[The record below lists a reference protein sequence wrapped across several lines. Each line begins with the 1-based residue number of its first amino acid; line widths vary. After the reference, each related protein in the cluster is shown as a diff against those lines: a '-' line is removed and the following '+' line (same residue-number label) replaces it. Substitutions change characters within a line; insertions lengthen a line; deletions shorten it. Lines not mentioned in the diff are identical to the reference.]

1 MRKKIICCLLL
12 LTMILSTVPVAEA
25 DASVRNTVTT
35 DIEYFDDG
43 TYFKTTVAVS
53 APEIQTMDLT
63 QYQKVTKVGTFYN
76 SDDEPLWEVC
86 VIGYFKYISGNYS
99 TCYDV
104 DGYAKTYTKLWKVSD
119 FKCSKSENTAT
130 ASAKG
135 TQYASFIPIGSKV
148 QTVSVSLDKYGRVY

>member
-12 LTMILSTVPVAEA
+12 LTIILSSVPVAEA
-25 DASVRNTVTT
+25 DASACNTVTT
-35 DIEYFDDG
+35 DIEYFEDG
-43 TYFKTTVAVS
+43 TYLKTTVAVS

-76 SDDEPLWEVC
+76 SANEPLWEVC

-119 FKCSKSENTAT
+119 YKCSMSENTAT

-135 TQYASFIPIGSKV
+135 TRYVTLIPVETVVK
-148 QTVSVSLDKYGRVY
+148 TVSVSLDKYGRVY